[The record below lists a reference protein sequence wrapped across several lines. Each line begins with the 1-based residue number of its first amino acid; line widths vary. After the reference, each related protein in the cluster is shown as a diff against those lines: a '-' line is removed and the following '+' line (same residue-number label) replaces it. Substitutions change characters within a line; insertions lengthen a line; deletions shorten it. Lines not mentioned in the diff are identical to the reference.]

1 MTPGTLI
8 ICWAGM
14 GAAVGGLL
22 ALWARSLLRIS
33 QFSPRA
39 WGASAALTAI
49 LFAVLAWRL
58 GIGFDL
64 LAYSY
69 LAAVSVP
76 LSMVDLAEQ
85 RLPSVVVLPSYLVLG
100 ATFAIEANRSSNHVA
115 LVRALVAMAV
125 LAAAYLVL
133 ALGLGGLGAG
143 DVKFAGLLGLALGWL
158 SWGAVLAGTSAGWL
172 LAVVVRVVLRLAR
185 RVDPDEP
192 LPLGPYLAVGAL
204 MTIAAGP
211 PA

>member
-1 MTPGTLI
+1 M
-8 ICWAGM
+8 
-14 GAAVGGLL
+14 GGLL
-22 ALWARSLLRIS
+22 ALWTRILLRVS

-39 WGASAALTAI
+39 WVASAALTAI

-58 GIGFDL
+58 GTGFDL

-76 LSMVDLAEQ
+76 LTMVDLAEQ

-100 ATFAIEANRSSNHVA
+100 ATFAIEANLSSNHVA

-143 DVKFAGLLGLALGWL
+143 DVKLAGLLGLALGWL

-185 RVDPDEP
+185 RADPDEP